1 MARRNFVM
9 PSFED
14 ITKRVSGGSDLGGL
28 GRANPLLDNPL
39 INPNNN
45 RFSRT
50 FSGRV
55 PVPTVAPVPSA
66 VQQITGRHEGSY
78 IPESEGARAGYAGR
92 HAAVPTGRH
101 QGEYIP
107 EDTGSRASYAG
118 AHRAPLPVG
127 RHKGQG
133 ALGRMWGAISR

>member
-14 ITKRVSGGSDLGGL
+14 ITKRVAGGSDFGGL
-28 GRANPLLDNPL
+28 GRVNPLLDNPL

-45 RFSRT
+45 RFART
-50 FSGRV
+50 FTGRAA
-55 PVPTVAPVPSA
+55 PSVAPVPSA
-66 VQQITGRHEGSY
+66 VHEITGRHQGSY
-78 IPESEGARAGYAGR
+78 IPETQGARAGYVGR
-92 HAAVPTGRH
+92 HATVPTGRH

-107 EDTGSRASYAG
+107 EDTGTRASYTG
-118 AHRAPLPVG
+118 SHRAALPAG

-133 ALGRMWGAISR
+133 ALGRMWSAISR